1 MNFGIIGFGNIAR
14 KFVKS
19 IEYTDEGKIYAIAS
33 HSLTSDDEY
42 VKAHPEVK
50 IYQDYD
56 ELLQD
61 RELDAV
67 YIALPH
73 KYHKE
78 WILKALDNHIAVL
91 SEKPMVLTVADI
103 EEIKT
108 KVYTEKGY
116 CLEALKTK
124 FNIGLEHL
132 KQDLSLIGKI
142 KQIEANFCFDAT
154 AHQTTSYLFN
164 VDQGGALNDVGSYLL
179 GFVLA
184 LVDSDIKNVNSQIDI
199 VAGVEWYFKA
209 KINFN
214 NECTAIVEGAIDR
227 NKERL
232 AIIEG
237 EFGKIEIPMFNRIID
252 YKIIKND
259 GTVVERNY
267 PIIGDDMIMEIQC
280 FIDDVRAHKTESAL
294 HSLEDTKRIL
304 ELTEI
309 IREAN

>member
-142 KQIEANFCFDAT
+142 KQIEANI
-154 AHQTTSYLFN
+154 YLT
-164 VDQGGALNDVGSYLL
+164 LIKVG
-179 GFVLA
+179 
-184 LVDSDIKNVNSQIDI
+184 
-199 VAGVEWYFKA
+199 
-209 KINFN
+209 
-214 NECTAIVEGAIDR
+214 
-227 NKERL
+227 
-232 AIIEG
+232 
-237 EFGKIEIPMFNRIID
+237 
-252 YKIIKND
+252 
-259 GTVVERNY
+259 
-267 PIIGDDMIMEIQC
+267 
-280 FIDDVRAHKTESAL
+280 H
-294 HSLEDTKRIL
+294 
-304 ELTEI
+304 
-309 IREAN
+309 

>member
-199 VAGVEWYFKA
+199 VGGV
-209 KINFN
+209 
-214 NECTAIVEGAIDR
+214 

-267 PIIGDDMIMEIQC
+267 PIIGDDMTMEIQC